1 MVGAPA
7 VYTVQ
12 FSPTVIIEAGSV
24 IQLQF
29 DSWGPYS
36 RSNFLTTS
44 TTSVCSGQCTLSLL
58 TSFQVE
64 LVIFSSLYL
73 SGSNSSNT
81 ITLNSVRNPSS
92 FYPLKM
98 KILVLASDGSSVYMI
113 GNTQLAASTT
123 NTFNGVVFDMPNKSI
138 LATNS
143 NINLRITP
151 KQPINWNT
159 YLRIIYSPF
168 VSLAYTFVFSSLSTI
183 PS

>member
-1 MVGAPA
+1 MPCTLTSNSTVVGAA
-7 VYTVQ
+7 SVYTVQ

-64 LVIFSSLYL
+64 LVIFSSLFPT
-73 SGSNSSNT
+73 SSNSSTT

-92 FYPLKM
+92 FYPLNL
-98 KILVLASDGSSVYMI
+98 KILVLASDGSSVYMV
-113 GNTQLAASTT
+113 GNTKLTASTT
-123 NTFNGVVFDMPNKSI
+123 NTFNGIVFDLPNKNIS
-138 LATNS
+138 ATNG

-151 KQPINWNT
+151 
-159 YLRIIYSPF
+159 R
-168 VSLAYTFVFSSLSTI
+168 
-183 PS
+183 